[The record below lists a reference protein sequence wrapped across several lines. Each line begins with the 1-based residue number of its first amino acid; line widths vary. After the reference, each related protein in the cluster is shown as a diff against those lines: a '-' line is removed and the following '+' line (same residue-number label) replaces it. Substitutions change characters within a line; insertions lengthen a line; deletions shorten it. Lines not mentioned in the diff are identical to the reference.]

1 MQLGTI
7 TNLNDMQQ
15 GEVEGNRDQIL
26 NAPSEVWDKLRK
38 NNMEVNNSVEA
49 QR

>member
-26 NAPSEVWDKLRK
+26 NATSEV
-38 NNMEVNNSVEA
+38 
-49 QR
+49 